1 MASVLVVS
9 NTAAAQTQ
17 FRIGERITYSVSSDR
32 FKDIAYAEIYT
43 VSRGA
48 LAGKDAIELRS
59 RFKSLNLASA
69 VTSQGSQA
77 RTTFV
82 DPSTGMP
89 LYGTRVDDPDG
100 IPRET
105 SINFQQS
112 ENFDLVSLIYKI
124 RHSGGSGAVN
134 FQEGEKVYTVTFQP
148 EGTEKVSVNAG
159 VFDTTVI
166 SVQSQYFTDLG
177 FKYVKIYLTDDDAR
191 VPVGI
196 RLMTD
201 KRSGYRIEAAS
212 IQSIVPEPV
221 LEPTPSPVPGVS
233 PRISPTPARTPEP
246 YVANEPLAP
255 ELAFALGETLE
266 YRVSAAGR
274 PVGTF
279 VTRARERSQI
289 AARDTLILTATVTNA
304 VPGNPVFSTND
315 SISVNVDPITLA
327 PRVIDIRMRGPLAF
341 LTQSA
346 MFDERTG
353 AITYK
358 ASSRVEAPIAT
369 HSILSLIYA
378 MRSFNLK
385 PSPIRDNPVNDT
397 RVAVFWESQPYVFTL
412 RPRPIE
418 EITVNGEKRQA
429 QQITINTG
437 NQQLDQ
443 LALKVWLSTDASRV
457 PLQFSAGPYQAELVS
472 QTVVPPGQ

>member
-1 MASVLVVS
+1 MLVLS
-9 NTAAAQTQ
+9 SSAAAQTQ
-17 FRIGERITYSVSSDR
+17 FRIGERITYSVSLDKFR
-32 FKDIAYAEIYT
+32 DIAYAEIYT

-48 LAGKDAIELRS
+48 LAGKDAIELRA
-59 RFKSLNLASA
+59 KLKALNLASA
-69 VTSQGSQA
+69 STPQGSEV

-89 LYGTRVDDPDG
+89 LYGTRIEDPEG

-105 SINFQQS
+105 SIDYQPS
-112 ENFDLVSLIYKI
+112 VNFDLVSLIYKI
-124 RHSGGSGAVN
+124 RHSGGSGAAN
-134 FQEGEKVYTVTFQP
+134 FQEGEKVYTATFQP
-148 EGTEKVSVNAG
+148 AGAEKVTVNAG

-177 FKYVKIYLTDDDAR
+177 FREVKINISDDDAR
-191 VPVGI
+191 VPVLI

-201 KRSGYRIEAAS
+201 KKSGYRVEAAS

-221 LEPTPSPVPGVS
+221 VVSTPSPMPGIS
-233 PRISPTPARTPEP
+233 PRVSPTPARTPEP

-266 YRVSAAGR
+266 YRVTAGGR
-274 PVGTF
+274 PVGSF
-279 VTRARERSQI
+279 AMRARERVQI
-289 AARDTLILTATVTNA
+289 AARDTLILSATVTNA

-327 PRVIDIRMRGPLAF
+327 PRVIDIRIRGPLAF

-346 MFDERTG
+346 IFDERTG

-358 ASSRVEAPIAT
+358 ASSKVDAPIAT

-429 QQITINTG
+429 QQISINTG
-437 NQQLDQ
+437 NAQLDQ
-443 LALKVWLSTDASRV
+443 LALKVWLSADGTRV
-457 PLQFSAGPYQAELVS
+457 PLRFSAGPYQAELVS
-472 QTVVPPGQ
+472 QTISPPSQ